1 MPKIERQKCE
11 GLEKNKKYLVSSDS
25 ETSSDSSNS
34 SISVKKSASDASESE
49 EDNKIINVRKCKP
62 KKILDCKIKNMHYS
76 LRKILEAEN
85 KTKYIENLSRDNL
98 ITLKL
103 IIKNIYAL
111 KNVNYVRE
119 KTLKSFQKCEKEIQ
133 GLSLATKK
141 CDIKNALLRIG
152 NLDNFESLK
161 NILLGN
167 KDISKLNQKIFRQR
181 SSLKRNKKY
190 GKIRKY

>member
-1 MPKIERQKCE
+1 MPKIERDKFE
-11 GLEKNKKYLVSSDS
+11 ELEKNKKYLISSDS
-25 ETSSDSSNS
+25 ETNSDSSLDSCN
-34 SISVKKSASDASESE
+34 SVKKSVSGSD

-85 KTKYIENLSRDNL
+85 KTKHIENLSRDNL

-103 IIKNIYAL
+103 IIKNIHAL

-119 KTLKSFQKCEKEIQ
+119 KTLKSFQKCEKEIE

-141 CDIKNALLRIG
+141 CDIKNALLKIG

-167 KDISKLNQKIFRQR
+167 RDISKLNQKIYRER

-190 GKIRKY
+190 GTIRKY

>member
-1 MPKIERQKCE
+1 MPKIERGKCE
-11 GLEKNKKYLVSSDS
+11 GLEKNKKYLISSDS

-34 SISVKKSASDASESE
+34 SNSVIKSASDAE

-111 KNVNYVRE
+111 KNVNYVRA
-119 KTLKSFQKCEKEIQ
+119 KTLKSFEKCEKEIQ

-141 CDIKNALLRIG
+141 CDIKNALLSIG

-167 KDISKLNQKIFRQR
+167 KDISKLNKKIFRQR

-190 GKIRKY
+190 GKISKY

>member
-1 MPKIERQKCE
+1 MPKIERDKFE
-11 GLEKNKKYLVSSDS
+11 ELEKNKKYLISSDS
-25 ETSSDSSNS
+25 ETNSDSSLDSCN
-34 SISVKKSASDASESE
+34 SVKKSVSGSD

-85 KTKYIENLSRDNL
+85 KTKHIENLSRDNL

-103 IIKNIYAL
+103 IIKNIHAL

-141 CDIKNALLRIG
+141 CDIKNALLKIG

-167 KDISKLNQKIFRQR
+167 RDISKLNQKIYRER

-190 GKIRKY
+190 GTIRKY

>member
-1 MPKIERQKCE
+1 MPKIERDKFE
-11 GLEKNKKYLVSSDS
+11 ELEKNKKYLISSDS
-25 ETSSDSSNS
+25 ETNSDSSLDSCN
-34 SISVKKSASDASESE
+34 SVKKSVSGSD

-62 KKILDCKIKNMHYS
+62 KKILDCKIKNMNYS

-85 KTKYIENLSRDNL
+85 KTKHIENLSRDNL

-103 IIKNIYAL
+103 IIKNIHAL
-111 KNVNYVRE
+111 KNVNYLRK
-119 KTLKSFQKCEKEIQ
+119 KTLKSFQKCEKEIE

-141 CDIKNALLRIG
+141 CDIKNALLKIG

-167 KDISKLNQKIFRQR
+167 RDISKLNQKIYRER

-190 GKIRKY
+190 GTIRKY

>member
-1 MPKIERQKCE
+1 MPKIEREKFE
-11 GLEKNKKYLVSSDS
+11 GLEKNKKYLISSDS
-25 ETSSDSSNS
+25 ETNSDSSLDSCN
-34 SISVKKSASDASESE
+34 SVKKSVSGSD

-85 KTKYIENLSRDNL
+85 KTKHIENLSRDNL

-103 IIKNIYAL
+103 IIKNIHAL
-111 KNVNYVRE
+111 KNVNYLRE
-119 KTLKSFQKCEKEIQ
+119 KTLKSFQKCEKEIE

-141 CDIKNALLRIG
+141 CDIKNALLKIG

-167 KDISKLNQKIFRQR
+167 RDISKLNQNIYRER

-190 GKIRKY
+190 GTIRKY

>member
-1 MPKIERQKCE
+1 MPNNKKEIE
-11 GLEKNKKYLVSSDS
+11 GLEKNKKYLISSDS
-25 ETSSDSSNS
+25 ETSCDSEISCDSSNS
-34 SISVKKSASDASESE
+34 GKKSDSESE
-49 EDNKIINVRKCKP
+49 EDNKIINVRKCQP

-76 LRKILEAEN
+76 LKKILEAEN

-103 IIKNIYAL
+103 IIKNIHAL

-119 KTLKSFQKCEKEIQ
+119 KTLKSFQKCEKEIKE
-133 GLSLATKK
+133 LSLATKK
-141 CDIKNALLRIG
+141 CDIKNALIQIG

-167 KDISKLNQKIFRQR
+167 RDISKLNKKLYRQR
-181 SSLKRNKKY
+181 SALKRNKKY